1 VKDILHVSY
10 AQSGGAGKVA
20 EQLSS
25 TQANMKNYQSRFIY
39 ASKTGIRVKPFDNF
53 TLTTRAIF
61 DELIIKQKNWSSL
74 ISVLRTTQD
83 NRINQS
89 IIDHNGIVHLHWLS
103 GIIMLENLLSYQ
115 NKGKKLIWTI
125 HDMEPFT
132 GGCHYALDCD
142 NFEGTCNSCPAV
154 RGVFRNNIELT
165 KIRKN
170 TIYSQLDKLICVFP
184 SKWMLN
190 NFEKSIPQ
198 KTANLAII
206 PNPLPGI
213 YFEPIKKGA
222 IEKSSSEILTLGFV
236 AQNLNDPI
244 KQFTIVIE
252 VIQKLSFLIETPIKL
267 IAVGQK
273 FRGLS
278 KRLNFEVFQPGRIS
292 NPLDL
297 RELYLKMD
305 LLISN
310 SKSESFGLTIAEAAA
325 CGVPSLVLEGS
336 GSSEQV
342 INNETGLIFKD
353 ATDLVRKILFFVDNP
368 EVRYKFQNKAR
379 DYSLEQWHIENIASK
394 YNSLYDRL

>member
-1 VKDILHVSY
+1 
-10 AQSGGAGKVA
+10 
-20 EQLSS
+20 
-25 TQANMKNYQSRFIY
+25 
-39 ASKTGIRVKPFDNF
+39 
-53 TLTTRAIF
+53 
-61 DELIIKQKNWSSL
+61 
-74 ISVLRTTQD
+74 
-83 NRINQS
+83 
-89 IIDHNGIVHLHWLS
+89 
-103 GIIMLENLLSYQ
+103 
-115 NKGKKLIWTI
+115 
-125 HDMEPFT
+125 
-132 GGCHYALDCD
+132 
-142 NFEGTCNSCPAV
+142 
-154 RGVFRNNIELT
+154 
-165 KIRKN
+165 
-170 TIYSQLDKLICVFP
+170 
-184 SKWMLN
+184 MLN